1 MEEAMPRTDSR
12 PDTPQLPFQPSPS
25 LAPFTRDARIRR
37 QVQAMVQEATAA
49 APVSDAEVLKALRA
63 IFPDSPLAL
72 RVAALAM
79 LAERR
84 RTL

>member
-1 MEEAMPRTDSR
+1 MPRTESR
-12 PDTPQLPFQPSPS
+12 PDTPQLPHQASPS
-25 LAPFTRDARIRR
+25 LAPFARDERIRK
-37 QVQAMVQEATAA
+37 QVQAMVQEATAT
-49 APVSDAEVLKALRA
+49 APASDAEVLKALRA

-79 LAERR
+79 FAERR